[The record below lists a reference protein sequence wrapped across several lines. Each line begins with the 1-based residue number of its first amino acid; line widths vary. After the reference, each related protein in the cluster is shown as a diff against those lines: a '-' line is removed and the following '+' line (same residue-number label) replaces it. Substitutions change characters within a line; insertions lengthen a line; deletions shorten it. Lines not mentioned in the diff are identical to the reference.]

1 MQIKSILA
9 GAAIALA
16 AGFGTAAAGEVRF
29 SALGGI
35 PATPMTQAEMAV
47 VVGEGLLLI
56 TGLLSPQG
64 VNVVAGPA
72 PERILAS
79 AIGGGVG
86 LFPLPANLS
95 LDVVD

>member
-47 VVGEGLLLI
+47 VVGESSLLV

-72 PERILAS
+72 PELILAS
-79 AIGGGVG
+79 EIGGG
-86 LFPLPANLS
+86 LFFLPANLGI
-95 LDVVD
+95 DIVD